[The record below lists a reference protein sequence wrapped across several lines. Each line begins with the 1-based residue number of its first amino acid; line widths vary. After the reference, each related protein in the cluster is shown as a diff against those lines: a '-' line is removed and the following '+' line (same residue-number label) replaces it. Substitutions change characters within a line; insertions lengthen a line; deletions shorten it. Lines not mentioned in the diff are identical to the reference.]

1 MRRSLIALCVLVA
14 LPFSSTHARTTVHAG
29 HLIDGV
35 SKTVRDNVY
44 IIIDKGRIT
53 DIVDGNSHEL
63 IPMTGDD
70 TDQAIDLSNQTVMP
84 GLMDMHVHLTSE
96 LSPQSRLEE
105 FTLNPTDVA
114 MHATA
119 YAKRT
124 LLAGFTTV
132 RNVGDDGMTTVSL
145 KKAIAEGYIVGPR
158 IFTAGRVISTT
169 GGHGDPTGGWCEAL
183 MGDPGPR
190 EGVINGA
197 DEARKAVRQR
207 YKEGA
212 DLIKITATAGV
223 LSIESS
229 ADNAQF
235 TDDELKA
242 IVETAKD
249 YGFTVAAHAHGAE
262 GILRAVRAGVT
273 SIEHGT
279 YMTDEIMS
287 LMKKKGTVYVPTLMA
302 GMTVVE
308 MANKP
313 GALPE
318 IVRPK
323 ALRVGSQIEHTFR
336 KAYKAGV
343 PIAMGTDTGVSPHGK
358 NAREF
363 ELMVQYGMPAMQAI
377 QAGTIAGAKLLRQ
390 EKDLGTIEKGKI
402 ADLVA
407 VAGDPLQDIKLLQ
420 DVKFVMKDGV
430 VYKLN
435 GAEVVR

>member
-1 MRRSLIALCVLVA
+1 
-14 LPFSSTHARTTVHAG
+14 
-29 HLIDGV
+29 
-35 SKTVRDNVY
+35 
-44 IIIDKGRIT
+44 
-53 DIVDGNSHEL
+53 
-63 IPMTGDD
+63 
-70 TDQAIDLSNQTVMP
+70 
-84 GLMDMHVHLTSE
+84 MDMHVHLSSQ
-96 LSPQSRLEE
+96 LSPKSQLEE

-114 MHATA
+114 MRATA

-145 KKAIAEGYIVGPR
+145 KKAINEGYIVGPR
-158 IFTAGRVISTT
+158 IYTAGKVIATT
-169 GGHGDPTGGWCEAL
+169 GGHADPTDGWCQAL
-183 MGDPGPR
+183 MGDPGPKD
-190 EGVINGA
+190 GVINGA

-223 LSIESS
+223 LSIEGS

-235 TDDELKA
+235 TMEELKA

-262 GILRAVRAGVT
+262 GIRRAVEAGVT

-279 YMTDEIMS
+279 YMTPEIMS
-287 LMKKKGTVYVPTLMA
+287 MMKKKGTVYVPTLLA
-302 GMTVVE
+302 GKTVVD
-308 MANKP
+308 MANTP

-323 ALRVGSQIEHTFR
+323 ALRVGAQVEQTFR
-336 KAYKAGV
+336 AAYKAGV
-343 PIAMGTDTGVSPHGK
+343 SIAMGTDMGVSPHGQ
-358 NAREF
+358 NAKEF
-363 ELMVQYGMPAMQAI
+363 ELMVNYGMPPMEAI

-390 EKDLGTIEKGKI
+390 DKDLGTVEKGKI

-407 VAGDPLQDIKLLQ
+407 VAGDPLTDIKLLQ
-420 DVKFVMKDGV
+420 DVKFVMKEGV
-430 VYKLN
+430 IYKMN
-435 GAEVVR
+435 GTEVIH

>member
-14 LPFSSTHARTTVHAG
+14 FPPASNARTFVRCG

-35 SKTVRDNVY
+35 SKTTRDNVTVV
-44 IIIDKGRIT
+44 IDNGRFTEIYDTASHT
-53 DIVDGNSHEL
+53 DGIVTTEEDKF
-63 IPMTGDD
+63 
-70 TDQAIDLSNQTVMP
+70 IDLSNQTVMP
-84 GLMDMHVHLTSE
+84 GFMDMHVHLDHE
-96 LSPQSRLEE
+96 HSPQSQIEE
-105 FTLNPTDVA
+105 FTLNPSDNA
-114 MHATA
+114 MRATA

-145 KKAIAEGYIVGPR
+145 KKASAAGYVVGPR
-158 IFTAGRVISTT
+158 IYTAGRAISTT
-169 GGHGDPTGGWCEAL
+169 GGHGDPTNGWCEAI
-183 MGDPGPR
+183 MGDPGPKD
-190 EGVINGA
+190 GVINGA

-223 LSIESS
+223 LSIATS

-235 TDDELKA
+235 TDEELAA

-262 GILRAVRAGVT
+262 GMMRAVRAGVT
-273 SIEHGT
+273 SIEHGS
-279 YMTDEIMS
+279 YMTPEIMS

-302 GMTVVE
+302 AETVVE
-308 MANKP
+308 MAQKP

-323 ALRVGSQIEHTFR
+323 AIRVGAQIEHTFR
-336 KAYKAGV
+336 AALKAGV
-343 PIAMGTDTGVSPHGK
+343 PIAMGTDTGVSAHGK
-358 NAREF
+358 NAKEF

-377 QAGTIAGAKLLRQ
+377 QAGTISGAKLLRQ
-390 EKDLGTIEKGKI
+390 EKDLGTVEKGKI

-407 VAGDPLQDIKLLQ
+407 VAGDPIQDIKLLQ

>member
-1 MRRSLIALCVLVA
+1 MRRSLLTLCLLVA
-14 LPFSSTHARTTVHAG
+14 LPFSSSHARTIVRAG

-35 SKTVRDNVY
+35 SKTVRDNVT

-53 DIVDGNSHEL
+53 DIVDGNSQKLTPWTTEE
-63 IPMTGDD
+63 
-70 TDQAIDLSNQTVMP
+70 QVIDLSNQTVMP

-119 YAKRT
+119 FAKRT

-145 KKAIAEGYIVGPR
+145 KNAIAEGYVVGPR
-158 IFTAGRVISTT
+158 IYTAGRVISTT

-183 MGDPGPR
+183 MGDPGPK

-235 TDDELKA
+235 TDEELKA

-318 IVRPK
+318 VVRPK
-323 ALRVGSQIEHTFR
+323 ALRVGAQVEHTFR

-358 NAREF
+358 NAKEF

-377 QAGTIAGAKLLRQ
+377 QAGTIAGARLLRQ
-390 EKDLGTIEKGKI
+390 EKDLGTVEKGKI

-407 VAGDPLQDIKLLQ
+407 VAGDPIQDIKLLQ

>member
-1 MRRSLIALCVLVA
+1 MRRLLALVLA
-14 LPFSSTHARTTVHAG
+14 LASFTYSTVHAKTIIHAG

-35 SKTVRDNVY
+35 GKTARDHVS
-44 IIIDKGRIT
+44 IIIDDGRFT
-53 DIVDGNSHEL
+53 DVVPGFASPDPG
-63 IPMTGDD
+63 
-70 TDQAIDLSNQTVMP
+70 TDVIDLQNATVLP
-84 GLMDMHVHLTSE
+84 GLMDMHVHLTSQ
-96 LSPQSRLEE
+96 LSPKSYLEE
-105 FTLNPTDVA
+105 FTLNPTDIAVR
-114 MHATA
+114 ATC

-145 KKAIAEGYIVGPR
+145 KKGIAAGYIVGPR
-158 IFTAGRVISTT
+158 IFTAGKVIATT
-169 GGHGDPTGGWCEAL
+169 GGHADPTAGWCDAL
-183 MGDPGPR
+183 SGDPGPR
-190 EGVINGA
+190 DGVINGA

-242 IVETAKD
+242 IVETARD

-279 YMTDEIMS
+279 YMTDEIMA
-287 LMKKKGTVYVPTLMA
+287 LMKKKGTVYVPTLLA
-302 GMTVVE
+302 GETVVA
-308 MANKP
+308 MAKQE

-323 ALRVGSQIEHTFR
+323 AIRVGGQIKDTFTR
-336 KAYKAGV
+336 ACKAGV
-343 PIAMGTDTGVSPHGK
+343 PIALGTDTGVSPHGQ

-363 ELMVQYGMPAMQAI
+363 ELMVSFGMEPMDAI
-377 QAGTIAGAKLLRQ
+377 KAGTIAGAKLLRQ
-390 EKDLGTIEKGKI
+390 EKDLGTVEKGKI

-407 VAGDPLQDIKLLQ
+407 VEGDPLKNIALLK

-430 VYKLN
+430 VYKMN
-435 GAEVVR
+435 GAEVVH

>member
-1 MRRSLIALCVLVA
+1 MRRLLIAFLLLVT
-14 LPFSSTHARTTVHAG
+14 LPVASHARTIVRCG
-29 HLIDGV
+29 HLIDGIAKTERANV
-35 SKTVRDNVY
+35 S
-44 IIIDKGRIT
+44 IIIENGRFT
-53 DIVDGNSHEL
+53 SIVDGVVL
-63 IPMTGDD
+63 PDPGDD
-70 TDQAIDLSNQTVMP
+70 VIDLSNQTVLP
-84 GLMDMHVHLTSE
+84 GLMDMHVHLSSQ
-96 LSPQSRLEE
+96 LSPKSQLEE

-114 MHATA
+114 IRATM

-145 KKAIAEGYIVGPR
+145 KKAINEGYIVGPR
-158 IFTAGRVISTT
+158 IYTAGKVIATT
-169 GGHGDPTGGWCEAL
+169 GGHADPTDGWCQAL
-183 MGDPGPR
+183 MGDPGPKD
-190 EGVINGA
+190 GVINGA

-223 LSIESS
+223 LSIEGS

-235 TDDELKA
+235 TMEELKA

-262 GILRAVRAGVT
+262 GIRRAVEAGVT

-279 YMTDEIMS
+279 YMTPEIMTM
-287 LMKKKGTVYVPTLMA
+287 MKKKGTVYVPTLMA
-302 GMTVVE
+302 GMTVVN
-308 MANKP
+308 MANQP

-323 ALRVGSQIEHTFR
+323 ALRVGAQVEHTFR
-336 KAYKAGV
+336 AAYKAGV
-343 PIAMGTDTGVSPHGK
+343 SIAMGTDTGVSEHGK
-358 NAREF
+358 NAKEF
-363 ELMVQYGMPAMQAI
+363 ELMVNYGMPPMEAI

-390 EKDLGTIEKGKI
+390 DKDLGTVEKGKI

-407 VAGDPLQDIKLLQ
+407 VAGDPLTDIKLLQ
-420 DVKFVMKDGV
+420 DVKFVMKEGV
-430 VYKLN
+430 VYKMN
-435 GAEVVR
+435 GTEVIR

>member
-1 MRRSLIALCVLVA
+1 
-14 LPFSSTHARTTVHAG
+14 
-29 HLIDGV
+29 
-35 SKTVRDNVY
+35 
-44 IIIDKGRIT
+44 
-53 DIVDGNSHEL
+53 
-63 IPMTGDD
+63 
-70 TDQAIDLSNQTVMP
+70 
-84 GLMDMHVHLTSE
+84 
-96 LSPQSRLEE
+96 
-105 FTLNPTDVA
+105 
-114 MHATA
+114 
-119 YAKRT
+119 
-124 LLAGFTTV
+124 
-132 RNVGDDGMTTVSL
+132 
-145 KKAIAEGYIVGPR
+145 
-158 IFTAGRVISTT
+158 
-169 GGHGDPTGGWCEAL
+169 

-190 EGVINGA
+190 EGVVNGA

-223 LSIESS
+223 LSIANS

-249 YGFTVAAHAHGAE
+249 YGFTVAAHAHGPE
-262 GILRAVRAGVT
+262 GMLRAVRAGVT
-273 SIEHGT
+273 SIEHASF
-279 YMTDEIMS
+279 MTDEIMS

-313 GALPE
+313 DALPD

-323 ALRVGSQIEHTFR
+323 AIRVGAQIEHTFR
-336 KAYKAGV
+336 KALKAGV
-343 PIAMGTDTGVSPHGK
+343 PIAMGTDTGVSQHGK
-358 NAREF
+358 NAKEF

-377 QAGTIAGAKLLRQ
+377 QAGTISGAKLLRQ
-390 EKDLGTIEKGKI
+390 DKDLGTVEKGKI

>member
-1 MRRSLIALCVLVA
+1 MRRFIPLLLVLVGI
-14 LPFSSTHARTTVHAG
+14 PFASHARTIVHAG

-35 SKTVRDNVY
+35 GKTARDNVS
-44 IIIDKGRIT
+44 IIIDNGRFA
-53 DIVDGNSHEL
+53 DVVSGAVQ
-63 IPMTGDD
+63 PAQGDD
-70 TDQAIDLSNQTVMP
+70 VIDLSHQTVLP
-84 GLMDMHVHLTSE
+84 GLMDMHVHLSSQ
-96 LSPQSRLEE
+96 LSPKSQLEE
-105 FTLNPTDVA
+105 FTLNPSDVA
-114 MHATA
+114 MRATC

-145 KKAIAEGYIVGPR
+145 KKAIAEGYIAGPR

-183 MGDPGPR
+183 MGDPGPK

-262 GILRAVRAGVT
+262 GIMRAVKAGVT
-273 SIEHGT
+273 SIEHGS
-279 YMTDEIMS
+279 YMTDEIMT
-287 LMKKKGTVYVPTLMA
+287 LMKKKGTVYVPTLLA
-302 GMTVVE
+302 GATVVE

-313 GALPE
+313 DALPE

-323 ALRVGSQIEHTFR
+323 ALRVGASDRTHVSQGLQSGCFDRDGHRHRCFRARKERQGIRAHGELRHAAHGGDPGRDHRRR
-336 KAYKAGV
+336 KAATPGEG
-343 PIAMGTDTGVSPHGK
+343 PR
-358 NAREF
+358 NRRE
-363 ELMVQYGMPAMQAI
+363 G
-377 QAGTIAGAKLLRQ
+377 
-390 EKDLGTIEKGKI
+390 
-402 ADLVA
+402 
-407 VAGDPLQDIKLLQ
+407 QDR
-420 DVKFVMKDGV
+420 GP
-430 VYKLN
+430 
-435 GAEVVR
+435 RRRRR

>member
-1 MRRSLIALCVLVA
+1 MRRLALLLLVA
-14 LPFSSTHARTTVHAG
+14 LSLPVAPSHARTIVRAG

-35 SKTVRDNVY
+35 AKTERNNVS
-44 IIIDKGRIT
+44 IIIEKGRFT
-53 DIVDGNSHEL
+53 NIVDGVVL
-63 IPMTGDD
+63 PDPGDEV
-70 TDQAIDLSNQTVMP
+70 IDLSNQTVMP
-84 GLMDMHVHLTSE
+84 GLMDMHVHLSSQ
-96 LSPQSRLEE
+96 LSPKSQLEE

-114 MHATA
+114 MRATF
-119 YAKRT
+119 YARKT

-145 KKAIAEGYIVGPR
+145 KKAIAAGYVVGPR
-158 IFTAGRVISTT
+158 IYTAGKIIATT
-169 GGHGDPTGGWCEAL
+169 GGHADPTDGWCDAL
-183 MGDPGPR
+183 AGDPGPR
-190 EGVINGA
+190 DGVINGA

-223 LSIESS
+223 LSIEGS

-235 TDDELKA
+235 TQEELNA

-262 GILRAVRAGVT
+262 GIMRAVKAGVT

-279 YMTDEIMS
+279 YMTPEIMA
-287 LMKKKGTVYVPTLMA
+287 LMKKKGTVYVPTLLA
-302 GMTVVE
+302 GETVVE

-313 GALPE
+313 GALPD

-336 KAYKAGV
+336 AAYKAGV
-343 PIAMGTDTGVSPHGK
+343 SIAMGTDTGVSEHGK

-363 ELMVQYGMPAMQAI
+363 ELMVNYGMPPMEAI
-377 QAGTIAGAKLLRQ
+377 QAGTIAGARLLRQ
-390 EKDLGTIEKGKI
+390 DKDLGTVEKGKI

-420 DVKFVMKDGV
+420 DVKFVMKEGV
-430 VYKLN
+430 IYKQN
-435 GAEVVR
+435 GAEVLH

>member
-1 MRRSLIALCVLVA
+1 MRRFLIALCALVA
-14 LPFSSTHARTTVHAG
+14 LPFSASHARTIVHAG

-35 SKTVRDNVY
+35 GKTVRDNVD
-44 IIIDKGRIT
+44 IIIDNGRFT
-53 DIVDGNSHEL
+53 DVVNGTVQAA
-63 IPMTGDD
+63 PGDEV
-70 TDQAIDLSNQTVMP
+70 IDLSNQWVMP
-84 GLMDMHVHLTSE
+84 GLMDMHVHLTHE
-96 LSPQSRLEE
+96 LSPRAQIEE
-105 FTLNPTDVA
+105 FTLNPSDVA
-114 MHATA
+114 IVATA

-145 KKAIAEGYIVGPR
+145 KKAIAAGYAVGPR
-158 IFTAGRVISTT
+158 IYTAGRAISTT
-169 GGHGDPTGGWCEAL
+169 GGHCDPTNGWCESL
-183 MGDPGPR
+183 MGDPGPKD
-190 EGVINGA
+190 GVINGA

-223 LSIESS
+223 LSIANS

-235 TDDELKA
+235 TDEELKA

-249 YGFTVAAHAHGAE
+249 YGFTVAAHAHGPE
-262 GILRAVRAGVT
+262 GMLRAVRAGVT
-273 SIEHGT
+273 SIEHGSF
-279 YMTDEIMS
+279 MTDEIMS
-287 LMKKKGTVYVPTLMA
+287 LMKKKGTVYVPTLSA

-308 MANKP
+308 MAKKP
-313 GALPE
+313 DALPE

-323 ALRVGSQIEHTFR
+323 AIRVGAQIEHTFR
-336 KAYKAGV
+336 KALKAGV
-343 PIAMGTDTGVSPHGK
+343 PIAMGTDAGVSPHGK
-358 NAREF
+358 NAKEF
-363 ELMVQYGMPAMQAI
+363 ELMVQYGMPAMDAI
-377 QAGTIAGAKLLRQ
+377 KAGTIACARLLRQ
-390 EKDLGTIEKGKI
+390 EKDLGTVEKGKV

-435 GAEVVR
+435 GVEVVR

>member
-1 MRRSLIALCVLVA
+1 MRRSLIALCVLVS
-14 LPFSSTHARTTVHAG
+14 LSYSSSHARTTIVTAG

-35 SKTVRDNVY
+35 SKTVRENVT
-44 IIIDKGRIT
+44 IIIENGRFT
-53 DIVDGNSHEL
+53 DVVDGKCQCEA
-63 IPMTGDD
+63 DEV
-70 TDQAIDLSNQTVMP
+70 IDLSNQWVMP

-119 YAKRT
+119 FAKRT

-145 KKAIAEGYIVGPR
+145 KNAIAEGYIVGPR

-343 PIAMGTDTGVSPHGK
+343 PIAMGTDTGVSQHGK
-358 NAREF
+358 NAKEF
-363 ELMVQYGMPAMQAI
+363 ELMVQYGMPAMEAI
-377 QAGTIAGAKLLRQ
+377 RAGTISGAKLLRQ

>member
-1 MRRSLIALCVLVA
+1 MRRSLIALCVVLA
-14 LPFSSTHARTTVHAG
+14 LPVSSSHARTIVHAG

-44 IIIDKGRIT
+44 VIIDNGRFT
-53 DIVDGNSHEL
+53 DVANSAPNLEA
-63 IPMTGDD
+63 DEV
-70 TDQAIDLSNQTVMP
+70 IDLSNQWVMP
-84 GLMDMHVHLTSE
+84 GLMDMHVHLTHE
-96 LSPQSRLEE
+96 LSPRSQIEE
-105 FTLNPTDVA
+105 FTLNPSDVA
-114 MHATA
+114 IRATT

-132 RNVGDDGMTTVSL
+132 RNVGDDGTTTVSL
-145 KKAIAEGYIVGPR
+145 KKAIAAGYAVGPR
-158 IFTAGRVISTT
+158 IYTAGRVISTT
-169 GGHGDPTGGWCEAL
+169 GGHGDPTNGWCESL

-190 EGVINGA
+190 EGVVNGA

-223 LSIESS
+223 LSIANS

-235 TDDELKA
+235 TDEELKA

-249 YGFTVAAHAHGAE
+249 YGFTVAAHAHGPE
-262 GILRAVRAGVT
+262 GMLRAVRAGVT
-273 SIEHGT
+273 SIEHGSF
-279 YMTDEIMS
+279 MTDEIMS

-302 GMTVVE
+302 GMTVVA
-308 MANKP
+308 MAQKE

-323 ALRVGSQIEHTFR
+323 AIRVGAQIEHTFR
-336 KAYKAGV
+336 AALKAGV
-343 PIAMGTDTGVSPHGK
+343 PIAMGTDTGVSAHGK
-358 NAREF
+358 NAKEF

-377 QAGTIAGAKLLRQ
+377 QAGTISGAKLLRQ
-390 EKDLGTIEKGKI
+390 EKDLGTVEKGKI

-407 VAGDPLQDIKLLQ
+407 VAGDPIQDIKLLQ

>member
-1 MRRSLIALCVLVA
+1 MRRSLFALCVLVA
-14 LPFSSTHARTTVHAG
+14 LSFSSSHARTIVHAG

-35 SKTVRDNVY
+35 SKTVRDNVS
-44 IIIDKGRIT
+44 IIIDNGRFS
-53 DIVDGNSHEL
+53 DVVAGSVQAAQ
-63 IPMTGDD
+63 GDEVV
-70 TDQAIDLSNQTVMP
+70 DLSNQTVMP
-84 GLMDMHVHLTSE
+84 GLMDMHVHLTHE
-96 LSPQSRLEE
+96 LSPRSQIEE
-105 FTLNPTDVA
+105 FTLNPSDVA
-114 MHATA
+114 VRATA

-132 RNVGDDGMTTVSL
+132 RNVGDDGTTTVSL
-145 KKAIAEGYIVGPR
+145 KKAIAAGYVVGPR
-158 IFTAGRVISTT
+158 IYTAGRVISTT
-169 GGHGDPTGGWCEAL
+169 GGHGDPTNGWCESL

-190 EGVINGA
+190 EGVVNGA

-223 LSIESS
+223 LSIANS

-249 YGFTVAAHAHGAE
+249 YGFTVAAHAHGPE
-262 GILRAVRAGVT
+262 GMLRAVRAGVT
-273 SIEHGT
+273 SIEHASF
-279 YMTDEIMS
+279 MTDEIMS

-313 GALPE
+313 DALPD

-323 ALRVGSQIEHTFR
+323 AIRVGAQIEHTFR
-336 KAYKAGV
+336 KALKAGV
-343 PIAMGTDTGVSPHGK
+343 PIAMGTDTGVSQHGK
-358 NAREF
+358 NAKEF

-377 QAGTIAGAKLLRQ
+377 QAGTISGAKLLRQ
-390 EKDLGTIEKGKI
+390 DKDLGTVEKGKI